1 MATDLTK
8 VEIIER
14 QTVKP
19 SSPTPHPLRT
29 LQLSV
34 FDQMIPSHVYF
45 PTILFY
51 AANNNING
59 SGGGAASTDMAATRM
74 KERDY
79 CQHLIQS
86 LAKTLNHFYPL
97 AGRFSQGH
105 DIIQCTDDGAEF
117 VTARVKCSLSQIFE
131 RPDLEM
137 LTGLVPAIGPPDAD
151 GVATRLPLLA
161 VQANLFEC
169 GGMAIG
175 LNFSHRAVDGTT
187 SSALISCWA
196 KTALDDGDDDQ
207 IPFMVPKFDAAIATL
222 QSHLASATAPHA
234 PTRVLVVSAL
244 IWKCAMEASSKSSNI
259 PLGSRPS
266 SFRMPMD
273 LRRRFEPPVPQN
285 LGGNVVA
292 HLLVIATPSLLKG
305 QEESDDETIDLKD
318 LVAKLRKGL
327 EQQKETYPTKL
338 PFDSIKAWQWDQECQ
353 KLTGNADMYH
363 LCPGSWCRFPFYE
376 ANFGWGKPAWVSI
389 PSIGLKDLVILI
401 DTRDGKGIE
410 AMLSVSEEIMEHFE
424 SNPELLKYASVNPR
438 MIPCHVYPPTLLFY
452 AANNNVNGSGD
463 MAAMR
468 MKKRDYCQHL
478 IQSLAKTLTH
488 FYPLAGRWSKGHDMI
503 QCTDDGA
510 EFVTARVKCSL
521 SQIFEHPD
529 PEMLTG
535 LVPAIGQPDGDGD
548 GVSTRLPL
556 LAVQANLF
564 DCGGIAIGL
573 KMSHR
578 ILAPSS
584 VVGPKQHLMVVT
596 IIRYTSWS
604 QNLMLR
610 LIFHHWIS

>member
-1 MATDLTK
+1 MAPDLIK

-34 FDQMIPSHVYF
+34 LDQMLPSHVYF
-45 PTILFY
+45 PTLLFY
-51 AANNNING
+51 PANNNITG
-59 SGGGAASTDMAATRM
+59 SGGGATSTDTAAMRM

-79 CQHLIQS
+79 FQHLIQS
-86 LAKTLNHFYPL
+86 LAKTLTHFYPL
-97 AGRFSQGH
+97 AGRLSKGH
-105 DIIQCTDDGAEF
+105 DIVQCTDDGAEF

-131 RPDLEM
+131 HPDPDM
-137 LTGLVPAIGPPDAD
+137 LTGLVPATGQPDGD
-151 GVATRLPLLA
+151 GDGDATTLPLLA

-175 LNFSHRAVDGTT
+175 LNFSHRVVDGTT

-196 KTALDDGDDDQ
+196 KTALDDGHDDQ
-207 IPFMVPKFDAAIATL
+207 APFMVPKFDAASYFPPLDFLNSSQPSPPKLVDIKYITKRFVFDASKIATL
-222 QSHLASATAPHA
+222 QSHLASALAPHA

-244 IWKCAMEASSKSSNI
+244 IWKCAMEASSKASNI

-266 SFRMPMD
+266 SFKMAMD
-273 LRRRFEPPVPQN
+273 LRRRFEPPFPQN

-292 HLLVIATPSLLKG
+292 NLVVVATPSLLKG

-353 KLTGNADMYH
+353 KLTGNADMYR

-401 DTRDGKGIE
+401 DKRDGKGIE

-438 MIPCHVYPPTLLFY
+438 VM
-452 AANNNVNGSGD
+452 
-463 MAAMR
+463 
-468 MKKRDYCQHL
+468 
-478 IQSLAKTLTH
+478 
-488 FYPLAGRWSKGHDMI
+488 
-503 QCTDDGA
+503 
-510 EFVTARVKCSL
+510 
-521 SQIFEHPD
+521 
-529 PEMLTG
+529 
-535 LVPAIGQPDGDGD
+535 
-548 GVSTRLPL
+548 
-556 LAVQANLF
+556 
-564 DCGGIAIGL
+564 
-573 KMSHR
+573 
-578 ILAPSS
+578 
-584 VVGPKQHLMVVT
+584 
-596 IIRYTSWS
+596 
-604 QNLMLR
+604 
-610 LIFHHWIS
+610 